1 MELQPAKAYLI
12 TVGGNINEIF
22 PENGETFEL
31 EEAQAHVEGYIEI
44 VHLTKD
50 QIMIVNEEG
59 KFDKE
64 YNPIATGIADLHR
77 ALWSGDYICG
87 NVVICPSPMLP

>member
-12 TVGGNINEIF
+12 TVGGDINEIF

-50 QIMIVNEEG
+50 
-59 KFDKE
+59 
-64 YNPIATGIADLHR
+64 
-77 ALWSGDYICG
+77 
-87 NVVICPSPMLP
+87 